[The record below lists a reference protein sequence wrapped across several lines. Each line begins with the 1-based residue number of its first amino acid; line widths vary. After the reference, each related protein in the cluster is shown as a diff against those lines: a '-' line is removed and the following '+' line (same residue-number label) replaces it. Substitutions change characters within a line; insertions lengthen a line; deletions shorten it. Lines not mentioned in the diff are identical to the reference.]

1 MLTIR
6 GTCVLNL
13 RSLFI
18 AIVATLFS
26 LAGKGSSLA
35 AEASASNPDSQ
46 QMAQSTSAP
55 SPQAAP
61 ATQSEAVPAS
71 DTVKPRKL
79 KCQHPANPNKRRF
92 GCKNEDYD
100 WEETLAGDWA
110 GSRAEGKK
118 LGISASGSYYSVLQS
133 NLTGKQHQM
142 WGCVGQLTT
151 AVDFDFDKLLKI
163 PGMSLYFSDSW
174 GTGSNLTAAIG
185 SVFPVN
191 PNYGVGAYLGEIYL
205 QQKWLHGNL
214 TVASGRI
221 AANYTFAG
229 LPVFDNYVSF
239 AIDPTPV
246 SMVNNDLS
254 YAGPPPGLQW
264 GAQAVYNINPA
275 FEVAAGAFNTNPN
288 SANNGNIL
296 AFQQGNKGALVT
308 GQVSYLYNQRPSEK
322 GMQGQYT
329 AGFFEDNNGFS
340 VLPQGTSKSDGN
352 HGFFLLGQQMVYRPN
367 GPGTSQG
374 LTIWGAWEYSPK
386 QLVSPM
392 PVFGGAGASYQGLIK
407 KRKQDIVSAGWIYG
421 KTSQFIVN
429 GTSAKLWEVNYQW
442 VPRRY
447 LVIIP
452 DFQYILNPTG
462 VATANAA
469 VFGVQLNLTF

>member
-142 WGCVGQLTT
+142 WGYVGQLTT

-185 SVFPVN
+185 SVFP
-191 PNYGVGAYLGEIYL
+191 GE
-205 QQKWLHGNL
+205 
-214 TVASGRI
+214 S
-221 AANYTFAG
+221 
-229 LPVFDNYVSF
+229 
-239 AIDPTPV
+239 
-246 SMVNNDLS
+246 
-254 YAGPPPGLQW
+254 
-264 GAQAVYNINPA
+264 
-275 FEVAAGAFNTNPN
+275 
-288 SANNGNIL
+288 
-296 AFQQGNKGALVT
+296 
-308 GQVSYLYNQRPSEK
+308 
-322 GMQGQYT
+322 
-329 AGFFEDNNGFS
+329 
-340 VLPQGTSKSDGN
+340 
-352 HGFFLLGQQMVYRPN
+352 
-367 GPGTSQG
+367 
-374 LTIWGAWEYSPK
+374 
-386 QLVSPM
+386 
-392 PVFGGAGASYQGLIK
+392 
-407 KRKQDIVSAGWIYG
+407 
-421 KTSQFIVN
+421 
-429 GTSAKLWEVNYQW
+429 KLWCRGLSRRNLSTAEVVAREPY
-442 VPRRY
+442 RR
-447 LVIIP
+447 
-452 DFQYILNPTG
+452 
-462 VATANAA
+462 
-469 VFGVQLNLTF
+469 